1 MSHPHVNY
9 ELLTPVNFVKRSAEV
24 YPGKLA
30 VVSGEK
36 RYTYGEHFARINR
49 LASALKK
56 LGVGRGDKVAIISPN
71 TAPMLEAHFAVPMIG
86 AALVPVNIR
95 LSGPEVSYILNHSD
109 TKVCLVD
116 NEFAD
121 SVRAALDD
129 LNGIAVFVNICDASD
144 ACPLP
149 GTDYE
154 SLLLTGSPHPMAI
167 DIEDE
172 RGVCSLNYTSG
183 TTGQPKG
190 VMYHHRG
197 AYLNSLGNCLETG
210 MTSESVYLWTLPMFH
225 CNGWCFPWAV
235 TAAAATHI
243 CLRKATP
250 ENIFRLIMAEK
261 VSHMCAAPIV
271 LIGMANHPD
280 FDGLKLSRTLTT
292 VVGGAPPSPTIV
304 QKMESIGARVH
315 HVYGLTEVY
324 GPYTICAWHEEWNA
338 LPAGEQAAIRAHQG
352 VAYTVSQFIDV
363 LDSTTAEAVPRD
375 GKTIGEVVMRGNIVM
390 LGYYKDPEATAK
402 AFKGDWF
409 HSGDLAVIHPNNYI
423 QILDREKDIII
434 SGGENIA
441 TVELE
446 NVLYRH
452 PDVMEVAVVAV
463 PDEKWG
469 EVPKAFV
476 TPKPGCNPAAE
487 ELIAFCKE
495 NLARFKA
502 PKYIEFTEL
511 PKTSTG
517 KVQKFLLRRKEW
529 EGRNLKVN

>member
-1 MSHPHVNY
+1 MTFPPVNY
-9 ELLTPVNFVKRSAEV
+9 ELLTPVNFIKRTAEV
-24 YPGKLA
+24 YPEKPA
-30 VVSGEK
+30 VVCGDR

-56 LGVGRGDKVAIISPN
+56 LGIGRNDKVAIICPN

-95 LSGPEVSYILNHSD
+95 LSGPEVAYILNHSD
-109 TKVCLVD
+109 SRICLVD
-116 NEFAD
+116 NECAEP
-121 SVRAALDD
+121 VLAALDE
-129 LNGIAVFVNICDASD
+129 LHGITFVNICDVDA

-154 SLLLTGSPHPMAI
+154 SLLLTGSPDPMAI
-167 DIEDE
+167 DVEDE
-172 RGVCSLNYTSG
+172 RAVCAINYTSG
-183 TTGQPKG
+183 TTGRPKG

-197 AYLNSLGNCLETG
+197 AYLHSLGNCLETG
-210 MTSESVYLWTLPMFH
+210 MTSDSVYLWTLPMFH

-235 TAAAATHI
+235 TAAAGTHI
-243 CLRKATP
+243 CLRKVVP
-250 ENIFRLIMAEK
+250 ENIIGLIMAER
-261 VSHMCAAPIV
+261 VTHMCSAPIV
-271 LIGMANHPD
+271 LIGLANHPD
-280 FDGLKLSRTLTT
+280 FDGLKLSRPLKIT
-292 VVGGAPPSPTIV
+292 VGGAPPSPTIIE
-304 QKMESIGARVH
+304 KMESIGAAVN

-324 GPYTICAWHEEWNA
+324 GPYTVCAWHEEWNA

-352 VAYTVSQFIDV
+352 VAYTVSQFLDV
-363 LDSTTAEAVPRD
+363 LDSTTLEPVPRD
-375 GKTIGEVVMRGNIVM
+375 GRTIGEVVMRGNIVM

-402 AFKGDWF
+402 AFRGDWF
-409 HSGDLAVIHPNNYI
+409 HTGDLAVMRPNNYI

-441 TVELE
+441 TVEIE

-452 PDVMEVAVVAV
+452 PEVMEVAVVAV

-469 EVPKAFV
+469 EAPKAFV
-476 TPKPGCNPAAE
+476 KPKPGCNPTAE

-502 PKYIEFTEL
+502 PKSVEFTEL

-517 KVQKFLLRRKEW
+517 KIQKFLLRRKEW
-529 EGRNLKVN
+529 AGRDLKVN